1 MMRRITRLQF
11 MGGGVVE
18 YLVHNIDP
26 FWWNKRVFAGQIPKY
41 DQILFCQ
48 SNQTEYPQ
56 RENSA
61 IT

>member
-1 MMRRITRLQF
+1 

-18 YLVHNIDP
+18 NLVHKFDP
-26 FWWNKRVFAGQIPKY
+26 FWWNKRVFAGQTLKY

>member
-1 MMRRITRLQF
+1 
-11 MGGGVVE
+11 MGGCVVE
-18 YLVHNIDP
+18 NLVHHLDP
-26 FWWNKRVFAGQIPKY
+26 FWWNKRVFASQIPKY

-48 SNQTEYPQ
+48 SNQTEYAQ